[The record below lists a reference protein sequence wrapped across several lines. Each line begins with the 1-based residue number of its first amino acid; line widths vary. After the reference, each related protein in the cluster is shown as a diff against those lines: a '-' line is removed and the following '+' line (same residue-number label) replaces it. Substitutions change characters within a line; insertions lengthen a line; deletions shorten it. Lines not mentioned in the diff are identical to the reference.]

1 MNSSNCLLKNSCL
14 LLTANGS
21 NGYFLSFFFLL
32 PLQKNQ
38 SWLLIGNCHGHV
50 AIGNFHFWMGK
61 LKHVDDFIR
70 TSFSNRNLGQ
80 LCSCNCRLH
89 WIKRWPAGVES
100 FVPILVLSYLSS
112 WGWRGVFVSR
122 QQNLSTYSVSWWKS
136 QIFLLR

>member
-21 NGYFLSFFFLL
+21 NERLFSFFLL

-61 LKHVDDFIR
+61 LKHVDDFIS

-80 LCSCNCRLH
+80 LSSCNCRLH

-100 FVPILVLSYLSS
+100 FVPILVPSYLSS
-112 WGWRGVFVSR
+112 WGLRGSFLQAPIR
-122 QQNLSTYSVSWWKS
+122 NLVTCWCEDDKGM
-136 QIFLLR
+136 IF